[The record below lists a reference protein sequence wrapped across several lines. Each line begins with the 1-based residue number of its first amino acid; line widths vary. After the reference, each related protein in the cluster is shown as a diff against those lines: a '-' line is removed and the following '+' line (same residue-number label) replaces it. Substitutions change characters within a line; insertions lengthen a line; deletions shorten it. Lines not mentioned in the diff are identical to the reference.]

1 MGSLA
6 SALKQSAL
14 NMLLRILL
22 LAAFALS
29 CACGSS
35 PCQTPVC
42 CESGEY
48 TKDEC
53 GCCLTCAKAEGQ
65 RCGGPF
71 RIAGSCSDN
80 LRCLRQCECKTVSEA
95 DCIFPFNYKGVSY
108 STCTTEES
116 ENKVPWCAT
125 QVDETGEVVKN
136 SWQDCSE
143 GCPGTGFECN
153 EGFLFNVEG
162 TCVNG
167 TEATSLLASLRAGPL
182 AVVLDDIPSETN
194 QKVAPLCPR
203 GRGAEDKMK
212 KCHCEGGAV
221 TKGLDGN
228 SKGGC
233 IQPLIDPGFEEAS
246 EGWCFLSNVQNPV
259 EPTEDCFEDTL
270 WSVSDGKFWSN
281 EACFVEKAKSSECLT
296 SLGSKCI
303 FPFEYEGQTYNQC
316 TTQGSENA
324 QAWCATKVD
333 SSGVVVRNSW
343 EDCHHSCPGTG
354 EVLT

>member
-1 MGSLA
+1 MG
-6 SALKQSAL
+6 
-14 NMLLRILL
+14 
-22 LAAFALS
+22 
-29 CACGSS
+29 
-35 PCQTPVC
+35 
-42 CESGEY
+42 
-48 TKDEC
+48 
-53 GCCLTCAKAEGQ
+53 
-65 RCGGPF
+65 
-71 RIAGSCSDN
+71 
-80 LRCLRQCECKTVSEA
+80 
-95 DCIFPFNYKGVSY
+95 
-108 STCTTEES
+108 
-116 ENKVPWCAT
+116 
-125 QVDETGEVVKN
+125 
-136 SWQDCSE
+136 
-143 GCPGTGFECN
+143 
-153 EGFLFNVEG
+153 
-162 TCVNG
+162 
-167 TEATSLLASLRAGPL
+167 
-182 AVVLDDIPSETN
+182 N

-233 IQPLIDPGFEEAS
+233 IQPLIDPGFEDA
-246 EGWCFLSNVQNPV
+246 
-259 EPTEDCFEDTL
+259 FEDTL

-333 SSGVVVRNSW
+333 SSGVVVRNFW

-354 EVLT
+354 DVVA